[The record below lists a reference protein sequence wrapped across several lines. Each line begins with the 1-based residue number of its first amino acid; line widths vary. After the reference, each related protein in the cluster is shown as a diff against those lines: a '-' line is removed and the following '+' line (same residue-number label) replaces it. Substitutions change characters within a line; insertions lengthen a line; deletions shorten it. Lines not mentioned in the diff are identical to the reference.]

1 MSKCAAC
8 HAIFKD
14 MTGPSII
21 GFLERGPWTDRQ
33 NVYEWIRNPTAFM
46 EKNEYAKDL
55 KKRFNAMMTGF
66 PDLTN
71 EEIDSICD
79 FIKEAEQVQYGMPVA
94 ER

>member
-1 MSKCAAC
+1 M
-8 HAIFKD
+8 
-14 MTGPSII
+14 
-21 GFLERGPWTDRQ
+21 
-33 NVYEWIRNPTAFM
+33 YEWIRNPSAFM

-79 FIKEAEQVQYGMPVA
+79 YIKQVG
-94 ER
+94 